1 MRQNTARRTALLDA
15 AIEVLA
21 EEGSRGL
28 TLRAVDKQAGV
39 PTGTTT
45 NYFANRAELLR
56 QIMARTHERL
66 TPDPDALAETMKA
79 EPTTELTAA
88 LLRQL
93 LERMRADRSS
103 HLAML
108 ELRLEATRRPEL
120 QEDLTRTFTAM
131 LDANIAW
138 HLDAGLPGD
147 QDTVLLLYTAMLGV
161 IVDDLTV
168 PGLLEPHGI
177 EKIIDALV
185 QRSLPP
191 EQSTP

>member
-21 EEGSRGL
+21 KEGSRGL
-28 TLRAVDKQAGV
+28 TLRAVDKEAGV

-66 TPDPDALAETMKA
+66 TPDPTALAETMKA
-79 EPTTELTAA
+79 KPTPELTAT

-93 LERMRADRSS
+93 LERMRADRGS

-120 QEDLTRTFTAM
+120 QEDLTRTFAAM

-147 QDTVLLLYTAMLGV
+147 RDTVLLLYTAMLGV

-168 PGLLEPHGI
+168 PGLLEQHGI
-177 EKIIDALV
+177 EKVIDVLV
-185 QRSLPP
+185 RRSLPQ
-191 EQSTP
+191 EQPAT

>member
-1 MRQNTARRTALLDA
+1 MRHNPARRTALLDA

-21 EEGSRGL
+21 QEGSRGL
-28 TLRAVDKQAGV
+28 TLRAVDKEAGV
-39 PTGTTT
+39 PVGTTT

-56 QIMARTHERL
+56 QIMGRTKERL
-66 TPDPDALAETMKA
+66 TPDPVAMAETMKA
-79 EPTTELTAA
+79 TPSAELTAT

-93 LERMRADRSS
+93 VDRMRGDRSS

-120 QEDLTRTFTAM
+120 QEDLTRTFTEL
-131 LDANIAW
+131 LDDNIAW

-147 QDTVLLLYTAMLGV
+147 RDTVLLLYLAMLGV

-168 PGLLEPHGI
+168 PALLEPHGI
-177 EKIIDALV
+177 DGIIDVLV
-185 QRSLPP
+185 ARSVPG
-191 EQSTP
+191 E

>member
-1 MRQNTARRTALLDA
+1 MRQNAARRTALLDA

-21 EEGSRGL
+21 KEGSRGL
-28 TLRAVDKQAGV
+28 TLRAVDKEAGV
-39 PTGTTT
+39 PIGTTT

-66 TPDPDALAETMKA
+66 TPEPTALAETMA
-79 EPTTELTAA
+79 AGPSPELTVT
-88 LLRQL
+88 LLHQL
-93 LERMRADRSS
+93 LERMRADRGS

-120 QEDLTRTFTAM
+120 QEDLTRTFAEM

-138 HLDAGLPGD
+138 HLDTGLPGD
-147 QDTVLLLYTAMLGV
+147 RDTVLLLYTAMLGV

-168 PGLLEPHGI
+168 PGLLERHGI
-177 EKIIDALV
+177 DKIIDVLV
-185 QRSLPP
+185 RRSLPA
-191 EQSTP
+191 T